1 MSKKGKPAANGMM
14 TVFNDKPD
22 DRGMTGSSLKWW
34 LQLGETSAVTKHCFV
49 RVERVVTLVTR
60 GNSPLRVN
68 MKAQLEMVA
77 PAGLEPATDRL

>member
-1 MSKKGKPAANGMM
+1 MAEKGKLAANGMM
-14 TVFNDKPD
+14 TAFNDKPD

-34 LQLGETSAVTKHCFV
+34 PQLGETSAVTKHCFV
-49 RVERVVTLVTR
+49 RVERAAALAAR